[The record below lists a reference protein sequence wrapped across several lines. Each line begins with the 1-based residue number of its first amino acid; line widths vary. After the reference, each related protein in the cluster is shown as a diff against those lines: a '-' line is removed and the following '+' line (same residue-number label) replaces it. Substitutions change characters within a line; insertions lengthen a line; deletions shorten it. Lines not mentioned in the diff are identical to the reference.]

1 MPRIPMENA
10 TQQQEQEK
18 ETVKQHL
25 QKVMDL
31 LDKLQLEA
39 SLVHKQHMPR
49 HELIE
54 SLLQK
59 RYETKLKQM
68 LEQIRSAD
76 IAYILEALP
85 LDKRLM
91 VWDLVKAER
100 EGQILLDVSDAVRET
115 LISDMEPEQLLSA
128 TEQLETDEIAD
139 LAPDLPKEVMQDLLE
154 SLNEPRRQRLESV
167 LSYDEESVGA
177 LMDFGMVTIREDL
190 SLKAVLRYLR
200 RLKKLPE
207 HTDKLFVID
216 RDHRLKGVLP
226 LQSLLLN
233 NPKKRVADIME
244 TDVVSFKADD
254 EAMEAALAFERYDL
268 VSAPVVDV
276 ENRLVGRICV
286 DVIMDFIRQD
296 SEEEILNQAGLEEE
310 EDLSSSI
317 WKSAR
322 NRWTWLM
329 INIVTAFAA
338 TRVISLFEGTIMHIV
353 ALASLMPIVAAI
365 GGNTG
370 NQTGILIVRTLA
382 LGQVTESSL
391 RRMFFKELGIGLLN
405 GIVWGTAVGGIVYLI
420 YEDPGLGFV
429 MAAAMFLN
437 LLVAALMGVTI
448 PIVRYKLGRD
458 PAIGVSVL
466 ITFLTDGM
474 GFLIFLGLATMFLL

>member
-1 MPRIPMENA
+1 
-10 TQQQEQEK
+10 
-18 ETVKQHL
+18 
-25 QKVMDL
+25 
-31 LDKLQLEA
+31 
-39 SLVHKQHMPR
+39 
-49 HELIE
+49 
-54 SLLQK
+54 
-59 RYETKLKQM
+59 
-68 LEQIRSAD
+68 
-76 IAYILEALP
+76 
-85 LDKRLM
+85 
-91 VWDLVKAER
+91 
-100 EGQILLDVSDAVRET
+100 
-115 LISDMEPEQLLSA
+115 LISDMEPDQLLSA
-128 TEQLETDEIAD
+128 AEQLETDEIAD
-139 LAPDLPKEVMQDLLE
+139 LAPDLPREVMQDLLE

-233 NPKKRVADIME
+233 SPKQRAADIME
-244 TDVVSFKADD
+244 TDVISFKVDD

-268 VSAPVVDV
+268 VSAPVVDA
-276 ENRLVGRICV
+276 EKKLVGRICV

-322 NRWTWLM
+322 NRWMWLM
-329 INIVTAFAA
+329 INIITAFVA
-338 TRVISLFEGTIMHIV
+338 TRVISLFEGTIVHII
-353 ALASLMPIVAAI
+353 ALASLMPLVAAI

-370 NQTGILIVRTLA
+370 NQTGILIVRALA
-382 LGQVTESSL
+382 LGHVTSANLS
-391 RRMFFKELGIGLLN
+391 RMFYKEFGIGLLN
-405 GIVWGTAVGGIVYLI
+405 GVVWGSIIGAIVYLI
-420 YEDPGLGFV
+420 YQDVGLGIV
-429 MAAAMFLN
+429 MAAAMFLT
-437 LLVAALMGVTI
+437 LVVAALMGIGI
-448 PIVRYKLGRD
+448 PVIRHKFGLD
-458 PAIGVSVL
+458 PAVGISVL

-474 GFLIFLGLATMFLL
+474 GFFIFLGLATVFLL